1 MSDLFNQT
9 MTIKQISEIL
19 GVSDEAIKKHVR
31 ELFPDLMEHGKIT
44 YLDSYQVT
52 EIKKKMQQTTLV
64 VSSKTELE
72 IMEGGLQYM
81 RWMQSKI
88 NEQKLALQEAQPKI
102 EFYDTVADAR
112 GDRTIM
118 DTGKLLGMT
127 KPRKLYEL
135 LRNDGITM
143 KNNEAYQK
151 YIEQGY
157 FRLILTVKNGVA
169 RSTTYVTDKGLAWIH
184 KRYAPMQMKGLL

>member
-1 MSDLFNQT
+1 MSDLFNKT
-9 MTIKQISEIL
+9 MTVQEVAAAL
-19 GVSDEAIKKHVR
+19 GVTDEAIKWQIKKF
-31 ELFPDLMEHGKIT
+31 FPQLMKHGKKT
-44 YLDSYQVT
+44 YLTESQVLVIKQNMKQTSQLASSVT
-52 EIKKKMQQTTLV
+52 EMEMQERTLSV
-64 VSSKTELE
+64 LN
-72 IMEGGLQYM
+72 
-81 RWMQSKI
+81 WMQSKI
-88 NEQKLALQEAQPKI
+88 QEQKLALQEAQPKI

-127 KPRKLYEL
+127 KPSKLYEL

-184 KRYAPMQMKGLL
+184 KRYAPMQIKGLL